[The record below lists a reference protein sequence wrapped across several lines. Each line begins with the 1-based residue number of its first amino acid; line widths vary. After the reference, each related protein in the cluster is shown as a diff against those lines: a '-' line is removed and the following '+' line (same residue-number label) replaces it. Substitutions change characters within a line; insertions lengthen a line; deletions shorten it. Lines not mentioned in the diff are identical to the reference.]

1 MVNIIKLAWFDYFKI
16 KLLLSSVDCAVKL
29 DGAIVKSRG
38 NTTQTIWTRIYQS
51 SKSERKIWKRLKN
64 VKKQWAKTWTK
75 RPKMKKMKFNKTSSL
90 LFLIETF
97 YYILCPFI
105 NKKLPKPKSCWCWSF
120 KSHSYDFEIIY
131 SLTNQHFVREKTA
144 AASQIKAIWKR

>member
-1 MVNIIKLAWFDYFKI
+1 M
-16 KLLLSSVDCAVKL
+16 LSSVYCAVKL
-29 DGAIVKSRG
+29 DGAIVKSHG
-38 NTTQTIWTRIYQS
+38 NTTQTIWRRIYQS
-51 SKSERKIWKRLKN
+51 SKSDEKIWKRLKN

-75 RPKMKKMKFNKTSSL
+75 RPKMKKIKFNKTSSL

-97 YYILCPFI
+97 CYIVCNTYSAHLAI
-105 NKKLPKPKSCWCWSF
+105 KKFLKPKSFWRWSL

-144 AASQIKAIWKR
+144 AASEIKAIWKR